1 MTDSDANKESVLANP
16 TFTIARGYD
25 PVIAYSTK
33 YTYKDHGLE
42 QDNTGRNAFILHSL
56 ILPNSISIA
65 IWEYDFYLC
74 FLFLV
79 IDSVNTQTH

>member
-16 TFTIARGYD
+16 AFTIAPSYD
-25 PVIAYSTK
+25 PVIAYSAK

-65 IWEYDFYLC
+65 IWAYDFYLC